1 MTLKS
6 TPFSQQ
12 TSPMILNSSCHVRLF
27 STVAFPLGFLFK
39 SAAKNNHWET
49 LSTNDV
55 LVSRLVVKYNTLLQT
70 EPNQPMTSSKTFRF
84 LGTFFILK
92 LLTDFWHL
100 HCFFFPRSQL
110 NLCPH
115 NNSVWQ
121 KKTQIK
127 NWPFRWMIESTK
139 KKKTVGWLNQQDK
152 KMPMHTKQLFSPYRN
167 RPLHV

>member
-1 MTLKS
+1 MTLNS

-39 SAAKNNHWET
+39 NAAKNNHWET

-100 HCFFFPRSQL
+100 HCFFFLALDWFVSTQQFCL
-110 NLCPH
+110 T
-115 NNSVWQ
+115 
-121 KKTQIK
+121 KKNTNKELTVSLDDWI
-127 NWPFRWMIESTK
+127 NK
-139 KKKTVGWLNQQDK
+139 KKKTVGWLNQQK
-152 KMPMHTKQLFSPYRN
+152 KTADALPNNFFSPYRN

>member
-1 MTLKS
+1 MAFG
-6 TPFSQQ
+6 PFSHK
-12 TSPMILNSSCHVRLF
+12 TTILA
-27 STVAFPLGFLFK
+27 STFPSETLPLGFLFK
-39 SAAKNNHWET
+39 STAKNNHWET

-100 HCFFFPRSQL
+100 HCFFFLALDWFVSTQQFCL
-110 NLCPH
+110 T
-115 NNSVWQ
+115 

-152 KMPMHTKQLFSPYRN
+152 KMPMHYQTTFFSLP
-167 RPLHV
+167 